1 MRAPAGAGKALNLKG
16 AALAQYERSPPQQP
30 SGPPPTARLFR
41 PLGNCSPGGL
51 YTARS
56 TCGVDFASGA
66 LNRPRRRRAR
76 VVAGTWQS
84 RHPCIGR
91 RQDRQFDK
99 AFPGLY

>member
-1 MRAPAGAGKALNLKG
+1 MINQNLQRQTEPSACEIFEHTMPMRAPAGAGKALNLKG

-56 TCGVDFASGA
+56 TCGIDFASGA

-76 VVAGTWQS
+76 VVAGT
-84 RHPCIGR
+84 
-91 RQDRQFDK
+91 
-99 AFPGLY
+99 